1 MRPAK
6 RHAGCDCCR
15 PKWSDF
21 EKDSENTD
29 AGDEEADEDPSEVDK
44 KTNNPLTSQ
53 PVMIIKS
60 QQNKHIKSIDK
71 TSLPENLHIFQW
83 RWDEDA
89 ADTQWRMNQRA
100 VQQVWYSYLLYRR
113 KEVSL
118 GSSLQMNMAEHWD
131 GDEIQFCKH
140 FMD

>member
-53 PVMIIKS
+53 PVMTITMPWS
-60 QQNKHIKSIDK
+60 Q
-71 TSLPENLHIFQW
+71 L
-83 RWDEDA
+83 
-89 ADTQWRMNQRA
+89 
-100 VQQVWYSYLLYRR
+100 
-113 KEVSL
+113 
-118 GSSLQMNMAEHWD
+118 
-131 GDEIQFCKH
+131 
-140 FMD
+140 